1 MVFSFQ
7 LGKCVLRFHFHPGFY
22 CNSVFHHFRP
32 TLPPA
37 KQANRN
43 LILKAISEAQDSINK
58 TTAFPSSTRARIKI
72 SPSLPPSPHPPPHL
86 PDSPSV
92 PQRQTVPV
100 APRAR
105 LASSEEM
112 SAAIQLVQEHLHSLE
127 PRVRAYP
134 PTELPPSGA
143 AGV

>member
-1 MVFSFQ
+1 MQEAANGQRFSAAF
-7 LGKCVLRFHFHPGFY
+7 GMREVCPCWTDAACHCY
-22 CNSVFHHFRP
+22 RP

-43 LILKAISEAQDSINK
+43 LILKAISEAQDSITR
-58 TTAFPSSTRARIKI
+58 TTAFPSSTFTDEGRLPSPARPRLT
-72 SPSLPPSPHPPPHL
+72 STLPPT
-86 PDSPSV
+86 V

-112 SAAIQLVQEHLHSLE
+112 SAAIQLVQEHLDSLE
-127 PRVRAYP
+127 PRVRAHP
-134 PTELPPSGA
+134 PTELRPSGA
-143 AGV
+143 PGV

>member
-1 MVFSFQ
+1 M
-7 LGKCVLRFHFHPGFY
+7 LCFHFRSALFY
-22 CNSVFHHFRP
+22 CNSPLPCFRP

-43 LILKAISEAQDSINK
+43 LILKAISEAQDSITK
-58 TTAFPSSTRARIKI
+58 TTAFPSSTSPYI
-72 SPSLPPSPHPPPHL
+72 SHRSRRRSCPPTSPPALPT
-86 PDSPSV
+86 V

-105 LASSEEM
+105 LASSEEV
-112 SAAIQLVQEHLHSLE
+112 SAAIQLVQEHLHSQE

-134 PTELPPSGA
+134 PTAIPPSGA
-143 AGV
+143 PGV